1 MFAAKLWLDGLF
13 DNPFSTVRFRP
24 KLEVNKAAASW
35 IYCPIFPFTTI
46 FVSNLLS
53 LISPFDLD
61 LATPK
66 RQKSDLMKE
75 VEQAPEH
82 METLKEG
89 VEGDQKNPE
98 INMFGSA
105 GAFLFWVKDLF
116 LLIAYM

>member
-1 MFAAKLWLDGLF
+1 MKL
-13 DNPFSTVRFRP
+13 
-24 KLEVNKAAASW
+24 
-35 IYCPIFPFTTI
+35 YCPIFPFTTI
-46 FVSNLLS
+46 FVSNPLS
-53 LISPFDLD
+53 LIFPFDLD

-89 VEGDQKNPE
+89 VEGDQTNPE

-105 GAFLFWVKDLF
+105 GAFLFYLSKGPF
-116 LLIAYM
+116 FGITYM